1 MRNKQGVFDNER
13 IKEFVSKS
21 GPLLALILLCI
32 ILSIASPVF
41 LTTENLMNITRQ
53 ASCYGLLALGML
65 VAILTA
71 GIDLSVGASMALTS
85 ILMAK
90 FSVVFG
96 GNQYIGIIV
105 CLGSGALLGLING
118 LLLTKLNLPHPFIST
133 LGTQNI
139 FRGLCLIIT
148 AATPISGMPPAIKWP
163 GQAKFFNTPLPISII
178 IVVVAY
184 VVFSIFLNHTV
195 LGRNIYAVGG
205 NPATARLSGVN
216 VKLTLNMVY
225 TISGFMCGF
234 AGLLLAGRVDAVYPL
249 AGLAWETD
257 AIAAVII
264 GGASFF
270 GGKGNVL
277 GTFCGVMIIAV
288 LRNGLNL
295 LGVSP
300 DTQTLILG
308 IVIILAVYVDV
319 LKTQR
324 EAKSARMAKTIKDES
339 AKA

>member
-1 MRNKQGVFDNER
+1 MKSHGFFANEQ
-13 IKEFVSKS
+13 IKDFISKS

-32 ILSIASPVF
+32 VMSIVSPSF
-41 LTTENLMNITRQ
+41 LTTDNLMNVARQ
-53 ASCYGLLALGML
+53 ASCYGLIALGML
-65 VAILTA
+65 VAILTG
-71 GIDLSVGASMALTS
+71 GIDLSVGAMMALTS

-90 FSVVFG
+90 FSVVYG
-96 GNQYIGIIV
+96 GNQYFGILI
-105 CLGSGALLGLING
+105 CLGSGALMGLING

-163 GQAKFFNTPLPISII
+163 GQANIFNTQLPISILIVI
-178 IVVVAY
+178 IAY
-184 VVFSIFLNHTV
+184 IIFSIFLNKTV

-216 VKLTLNMVY
+216 VKFTLNMVY
-225 TISGFMCGF
+225 IISGLMCGF

-249 AGLAWETD
+249 AGFTWESD

-277 GTFCGVMIIAV
+277 GTFCGVMLIAV

-300 DTQTLILG
+300 DTQTLVLG
-308 IVIILAVYVDV
+308 AVIILAVYVDV

-324 EAKSARMAKTIKDES
+324 EAKLARISKMVKDEPV
-339 AKA
+339 KA